1 MQATYETELR
11 CRRLDENGD
20 VMFGAGDAGF
30 VYGLEAMVQVLKTRI
45 ASIAGEWWEGDDE
58 STIPWMTEIVGEMLP
73 AGRDEE
79 ISLMIVDRIT
89 DTVGVLDV
97 EDVECEVVDRHLRF
111 SCTANTVY
119 GEVPVEVE
127 T

>member
-30 VYGLEAMVQVLKTRI
+30 VYGLEAMALVLKSRI
-45 ASIAGEWWEGDDE
+45 ASNPGEWWEGDDD

-79 ISLMIVDRIT
+79 ISLMIIDRIT
-89 DTVGVLDV
+89 DTVGVLGV
-97 EDVECEVVDRHLRF
+97 EDVECEVENRHLRF
-111 SCTANTVY
+111 SCTVSTVY